1 MYQASTVFTGSEMP
15 ALMSR
20 TCGGAIFCCAAA
32 GCAAAHAASAN
43 TMLKKRRPCFIVCP
57 PPYSSF
63 RSALKA
69 RARNDDSKLPEQPAE
84 TVDAVLD
91 TAAAQRIPDD
101 RLVCGHAID
110 AELTLQHVERAG
122 RRPMRRREK
131 YRVGIGM
138 LAHQFAAHVDRGMAR
153 DAADLVEGRAPA
165 GRAQHLA
172 AEMLGVAGDAV
183 GLGFLVGLADHDFF
197 AAERF
202 CSSRLG
208 RSAGRDLDLQ
218 LGFEIADD
226 L

>member
-1 MYQASTVFTGSEMP
+1 MYQAGTGCTGAEMP
-15 ALMSR
+15 ALRSR
-20 TCGGAIFCCAAA
+20 TCGGATFCCAAA

-69 RARNDDSKLPEQPAE
+69 RARNDDSKPPEQPAE
-84 TVDAVLD
+84 TLDAVLD

-110 AELTLQHVERAG
+110 AELALQHVERAG
-122 RRPMRRREK
+122 GRPMRRRKK

-153 DAADLVEGRAPA
+153 DAADLVERRAPA
-165 GRAQHLA
+165 GRAQHFA
-172 AEMLGVAGDAV
+172 AEMLGVAGDPI
-183 GLGFLVGLADHDFF
+183 GLGFLIRLAHHDLL

-202 CSSRLG
+202 CRCRLG
-208 RSAGRDLDLQ
+208 RR
-218 LGFEIADD
+218 
-226 L
+226 